1 MKKMENNN
9 LWIWIAAILGV
20 IAGGWL
26 LKRLIPLPPGD
37 IIDRPIGPI
46 GGIEEE
52 YADGEIAFDDIV
64 GYFKS
69 LNLKREDGKCSIV
82 SDKNEKFHKRLF
94 KTDYTSLGLFV
105 MNEEKGIVKGKI
117 IHAKSFDAKTLEVL
131 GGHDVIILT

>member
-1 MKKMENNN
+1 MKKMEDNN

-26 LKRLIPLPPGD
+26 LKRLIPPHPPV
-37 IIDRPIGPI
+37 GP
-46 GGIEEE
+46 IEEE
-52 YADGEIAFDDIV
+52 YADGEVAFDDIV

-82 SDKNEKFHKRLF
+82 SDKNKEFHKILF
-94 KTDYTSLGLFV
+94 KTNYTSLGLFV
-105 MNEEKGIVKGKI
+105 LNEEKGIVKGKI
-117 IHAKSFDAKTLEVL
+117 IHAKSFDTKTLETL